1 MKLTHEQVA
10 SLLDGALWWE
20 ITKEDALLPHRFTKE
35 QAAWYM
41 QDPDLGYKN
50 LATAGVRLDF
60 TTDADAFGF
69 TYIASL
75 ASSRRFCYVDV
86 AVDGTLVA
94 HEGEKQVRHL
104 TKRVDIGLPKGTHRV
119 TVFLPGLFVA
129 ALAEVTLT
137 DGATFAPVP
146 KKRLLLALG
155 DSITQGYDA
164 VYPSLAYPT
173 QLALALDA
181 SLVNQG
187 IGAEVFR
194 PGIPGALPKEPD
206 IVTVAYGTNDFF
218 LREPDEAEA
227 DAAAFF
233 RRVRGLFPCARIF
246 ALTPVWRADA
256 DTCRSRFASFE
267 AARDMVR
274 RAANVPNCVVIEG
287 DGLLPHLP
295 DMCSDGF
302 LHPNDLGFC
311 AYATALLAAM
321 RPFLP

>member
-10 SLLDGALWWE
+10 TLLDGALWWE
-20 ITKEDALLPHRFTKE
+20 VTKEDALLPHRFTKE

-50 LATAGVRLDF
+50 FATAGVRLDF

-86 AVDGTLVA
+86 AVDGALVA
-94 HEGEKQVRHL
+94 HEGEDQVRHL
-104 TKRVDIGLPKGTHRV
+104 TKRVEIGLPKGTHRV

-129 ALAEVTLT
+129 SLAEVTLT
-137 DGATFAPVP
+137 DGATFAPVK

-173 QLALALDA
+173 QLAVALDA

-194 PGIPGALPKEPD
+194 PGIPGVLPKEPD
-206 IVTVAYGTNDFF
+206 IVTVAYGTNDYSH
-218 LREPDEAEA
+218 RDPAEAIA
-227 DAAAFF
+227 DAAAFY
-233 RRVRGLFPCARIF
+233 RRVRDLYPRARIF
-246 ALTPVWRADA
+246 ALTPIWRADSA
-256 DTCRSRFASFE
+256 THPTRFASFE

-274 RAANVPNCVVIEG
+274 RAAALPNCVVIEG

-295 DMCSDGF
+295 AMCSDGY
-302 LHPNDLGFC
+302 LHPNALGFC
-311 AYATALLAAM
+311 AYAAALIAAM

>member
-1 MKLTHEQVA
+1 MRLTHEQVA
-10 SLLDGALWWE
+10 SLLDGAVWWE
-20 ITKEDALLPHRFTKE
+20 ENKEGALLPHRFTKA
-35 QAAWYM
+35 QMDWYLAEP
-41 QDPDLGYKN
+41 DPGYKVR
-50 LATAGVRLDF
+50 ATAGVRLDF
-60 TTDADAFGF
+60 TTDADDFGF

-86 AVDGTLVA
+86 AVDGALVA
-94 HEGEKQVRHL
+94 HEGEDQVRHL
-104 TKRVDIGLPKGTHRV
+104 TKRVEIRLPAGTHRV
-119 TVFLPGLFVA
+119 TVYLPGLFVA
-129 ALAEVTLT
+129 ALDDVTLS

-146 KKRLLLALG
+146 KERLLLALG

-173 QLALALDA
+173 QLAAALNA

-187 IGAEVFR
+187 IGGETFR
-194 PGIPGALPKEPD
+194 PGIPDALPKEPD

-218 LREPDEAEA
+218 LREPEEAEA
-227 DAAAFF
+227 NAAAFF
-233 RRVRGLFPCARIF
+233 RRVRDLFPKARIF

-256 DTCRSRFASFE
+256 DTCPTRFASFE

-274 RAANVPNCVVIEG
+274 RAAALPNCVVIEG

-295 DMCSDGF
+295 AMCSDGF

-311 AYATALLAAM
+311 AYAAALLAAM